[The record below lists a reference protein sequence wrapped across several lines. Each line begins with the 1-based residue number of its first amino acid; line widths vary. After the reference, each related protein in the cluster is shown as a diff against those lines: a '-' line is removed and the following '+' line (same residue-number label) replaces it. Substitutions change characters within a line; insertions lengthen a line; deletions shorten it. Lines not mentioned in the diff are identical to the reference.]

1 MPMRK
6 ARTTTAEGNGIVSCI
21 NEMWAY
27 LRSKG
32 AHLDS
37 ISDWN
42 LATLQAFRAAGYQA
56 VVYANSN
63 AGGRID
69 AVCIY
74 GVENHVHPPS
84 VISEPWLCLKIMA
97 VRALTL
103 AEAEHE
109 RATLLPL
116 KLVIPEGATQLGCVG
131 LTAEYVKKW
140 QKLHD
145 FLATFTTAEFV
156 DQDVTERIWMRFRD
170 PSLPE
175 FTTRT
180 AGVTE

>member
-6 ARTTTAEGNGIVSCI
+6 ARAGDRAGIIECV
-21 NEMWAY
+21 NQMWAY
-27 LRSKG
+27 LRGKG

-37 ISDWN
+37 ISDW
-42 LATLQAFRAAGYQA
+42 TIQTFTVFQQAGYQC
-56 VVYANSN
+56 VVYANTA

-69 AVCIY
+69 AACVY

-84 VISEPWLCLKIMA
+84 VISEPWLVLKIMA

-103 AEAEHE
+103 AEAQHE

-116 KLVIPEGATQLGCVG
+116 KLVIPEGAQALGCVG
-131 LTAEYVKKW
+131 LTAQYVKKW
-140 QKLHD
+140 QRLHT
-145 FLATFTTAEFV
+145 FLATFSTAEFTDEGEV
-156 DQDVTERIWMRFRD
+156 ERIWMRFRD